1 MDSKKP
7 LTGVKREA
15 ALSELRGFIDEQLP
29 LEPPI
34 DSFQTRL
41 DAYDEETKMGYFSV
55 YHRLFSTITLDEGV
69 FEHNPR
75 TATPGDPRANE
86 MYDGEPYIEAALAYM
101 LGKLDTLAR
110 QVGVDTMG
118 RGTDGL
124 TTEDY
129 EAIYHEIV
137 HQHDIQVLKN
147 QTSFQRLK
155 DLFMADFSSINE
167 WRSIIALMARS
178 TDADIVMHA
187 MLLNWYPEIDS
198 IEDLKQTCL
207 FDRKAYLET
216 KRLYKE
222 NLRALSTRS
231 WGRFTATIFPEQTLE
246 PRPRHLADNISSNV
260 RASKTVIAEISDKE
274 GMTFEVVEKLNE
286 YALPA
291 DRELYGV
298 EPNMVGDENV
308 QPVYVQY
315 YLRVKRNRGD
325 DSEDEQ
331 LIRERDYNVNTFYI
345 IEHGIRRAIH
355 DLRNKPK
362 NGSQYRPSEPDIL
375 H

>member
-1 MDSKKP
+1 MHSEKP
-7 LTGVKREA
+7 LTGAKRDA
-15 ALSELRGFIDEQLP
+15 ALSELRSIIDEQLP
-29 LEPPI
+29 LEPRT
-34 DSFQTRL
+34 DSFQSRL
-41 DAYDEETKMGYFSV
+41 EPFDEETKMSYFSV
-55 YHRLFSTITLDEGV
+55 YSRLFSTITLDEGV
-69 FEHNPR
+69 FERNPR
-75 TATPGDPRANE
+75 TATPGDPQANQ
-86 MYDGEPYIEAALAYM
+86 MYDGEPYIQAALAYM

-118 RGTDGL
+118 RGIDGL
-124 TTEDY
+124 TGEDY

-137 HQHDIQVLKN
+137 HQHDIQIIKN

-155 DLFMADFSSINE
+155 DLFMADFGSINE

-178 TDADIVMHA
+178 IDADVVMHA

-207 FDRKAYLET
+207 FDRQAYLDT
-216 KRLYKE
+216 KRQYKE

-231 WGRFTATIFPEQTLE
+231 WGRFTATIFPERALE
-246 PRPRHLADNISSNV
+246 PRPRQLGDHISSNV
-260 RASKTVIAEISDKE
+260 RASKTVIAEIADKE

-291 DRELYGV
+291 DRELHGI
-298 EPNMVGDENV
+298 EPNIVDGENI

-331 LIRERDYNVNTFYI
+331 VINEREYDINTFYV
-345 IEHGIRRAIH
+345 IEHGMRRTIH
-355 DLRNKPK
+355 DMRKQSKSSP
-362 NGSQYRPSEPDIL
+362 QYRPSEPDIL